1 MQRCLVR
8 TRRPDADLEDLE
20 EARFHGSG
28 NRDELRIS
36 IMSL

>member
-8 TRRPDADLEDLE
+8 TRRTDADLEDLE

-28 NRDELRIS
+28 NRDQLKIA